1 MFSSYTAEKIQMCEL
16 ILKSFADESNGP
28 RKYPVYFVNNKE
40 NEITKDTKL
49 ALAVYLADKYL
60 INFESSH
67 CQPLS
72 SEYFRIPWSESSM
85 RKLNY
90 TF

>member
-1 MFSSYTAEKIQMCEL
+1 MCES
-16 ILKSFADESNGP
+16 ILKSFADKHNGP
-28 RKYPVYFVNNKE
+28 KKYPVYLVSNKDE
-40 NEITKDTKL
+40 VITKDTKL

-60 INFESSH
+60 LNFDSSH

-72 SEYFRIPWSESSM
+72 SDFFRIPWSESSM
-85 RKLNY
+85 KKLNY